1 MLSLFWHRPIIYR
14 YLQRDLW
21 RTFAAILLILLAI
34 LISFRFSNLLSAAAR
49 GDLGLQAI
57 APMLGLQIVRFV
69 VLLLPMAFVLAS
81 ALVLARL
88 HNSLENTALLA
99 CGVPYRVQQSAL
111 LGYSLPLA
119 LGLLVAHLYLMPTVY
134 LKQEEYLQ
142 RARQEAAMALITPQT
157 FRTLPNGA
165 VVYAKALSDSGLSQF
180 FYHQP
185 NAEHASITVFAE
197 NAMWQNNARALVLH
211 HGTHLE
217 HHTNTS
223 QLASFERAT
232 FALPEPE
239 ISHRAL
245 LRHLY
250 PHELNHSPAHQS
262 EWFTRLSAPISLL
275 IYSLFLP
282 LFARQAPRSTKQRTL
297 PIFFG
302 YAAYFTLLNLATSL
316 IRKGN
321 ISLWLASI
329 LIHGTMLFAAVY
341 LWKNTHEFD

>member
-1 MLSLFWHRPIIYR
+1 MLAYFWHRPIIHR
-14 YLQRDLW
+14 YLQRDIW
-21 RTFAAILLILLAI
+21 RTLLAILLILLAI
-34 LISFRFSNLLSAAAR
+34 LISFRFSNLLSAAAK
-49 GDLGLQAI
+49 GDIALGAI
-57 APMLGLQIVRFV
+57 APMLGLQMVRFV
-69 VLLLPMAFVLAS
+69 VLLLPMGLVLAS
-81 ALVLARL
+81 ALVLGRW
-88 HNSLENTALLA
+88 HHSLENTALLA

-111 LGYSLPLA
+111 LGCSLPLA
-119 LGLLVAHLYLMPTVY
+119 LGLLVAHLYVLPTVY

-142 RARQEAAMALITPQT
+142 RARQEAAMALVTPQT

-185 NAEHASITVFAE
+185 NSEHTSVTIFADT
-197 NAMWQNNARALVLH
+197 ATWQNNARALVLH
-211 HGTHLE
+211 HGSHLSHAPE
-217 HHTNTS
+217 FS

-250 PHELNHSPAHQS
+250 PHELNLSPAHQS

-282 LFARQAPRSTKQRTL
+282 LFARQAPRRTKQRTL

-321 ISLWLASI
+321 INIWLATL
-329 LIHGTMLFAAVY
+329 LIHGTMLFAAAY
-341 LWKNTHEFD
+341 LWKKTDALD